1 MSNYLSIA
9 VVTATIHEIVQAAVL
24 QAVPGA
30 SVRVGPPRAAAPGD
44 KEVNIY
50 LYRLSPNAYNRNN
63 DLPTR
68 GADGTLARQPQEALE
83 LHYVISFSGEDHL
96 ETEIMLGKV
105 MTVLHEVPLLTP
117 EELGR
122 VIRPGG
128 SFPFLEASD
137 LPAQPDRIKLTPEYL
152 SLDELSKLWTTFFQ
166 LAHRPSIQYVVTPVI
181 LDSAAIPEPVRL
193 VRTVDVETSTEV

>member
-1 MSNYLSIA
+1 MSNYLSVA

-30 SVRVGPPRAAAPGD
+30 RVRVGPPRAVAPGD

-50 LYRLSPNAYNRNN
+50 LYRLAPDAYYRNRE
-63 DLPTR
+63 LPTR
-68 GADGTLARQPQEALE
+68 DGDGTLTKRPQEALE
-83 LHYVISFSGEDHL
+83 LHYVISFSGEEHL

-105 MTVLHEVPLLTP
+105 VTVLHEVPLLTAA
-117 EELGR
+117 ELGR

-137 LPAQPDRIKLTPEYL
+137 LPAQADRIKLTPEYL
-152 SLDELSKLWTTFFQ
+152 PLDELSKLWTVFFQ
-166 LAHRPSIQYVVTPVI
+166 LAHRPSLQYIVTPVI
-181 LDSAAIPEPVRL
+181 LDSGAVPEPVQA
-193 VRTVDVETSTEV
+193 VRTVDVDVSAEV